1 MPPDPLLGLS
11 IGELGAKLRSGETS
25 PTALARAAM
34 EALDSTGRELNAVAT
49 IMDERAMRQATRAE
63 AELASGHDRG
73 PLHGIP
79 WGAKDLLAAVGAPTT
94 WGATPFR
101 DQVFDYDA
109 TVVRRLEQAGAVLVA
124 KLAMVE
130 LAGGMGYEELDAAWT
145 GPGRNPWDRDSW
157 AGGSSSGSGAAVAA
171 RLLPFAIGSETF
183 GSIVTPASYCG
194 ITGLRPTYGRVS
206 RYGAMALSWTM
217 DKLGPLCRSVE
228 DCGYVLD
235 AIAGPDENDPTSVQ
249 RTFRYPAPEGRPEQ
263 RKGGFRFGVP
273 AGWREGT
280 EPEIVVN
287 IEASLETLRQIGTV
301 AEVVLPD
308 MPSNQAARI
317 IIAAEGASA
326 FEDFIEDGRVMQ
338 LQAPSCRVKP
348 HVYAALPAADYLR
361 AMRVRRHISAAYDR
375 ITAEYDAIVGPT
387 TGNVSPL
394 LTQTLDRSARPTTS
408 APIGAPGNLA
418 GLPAIAVPNGFG
430 DRGMPTSLQFTGRA
444 WTESRLLTI
453 ASEYQART
461 EHHLA
466 APAF

>member
-1 MPPDPLLGLS
+1 MAPDPLLGLS

-25 PTALARAAM
+25 PTALARAAI

-49 IMDERAMRQATRAE
+49 IMEERAMRQAEAAE
-63 AELASGHDRG
+63 DELAAGHDRG

-101 DQVFDYDA
+101 DQAFDYDA
-109 TVVRRLEQAGAVLVA
+109 TVVKRLEQAGAVLVA

-171 RLLPFAIGSETF
+171 RLLPFAVGSETF

-217 DKLGPLCRSVE
+217 DKLGPLCRSAE
-228 DCGYVLD
+228 DCGLVLD
-235 AIAGPDENDPTSVQ
+235 AIAGPDQKDPTSVR
-249 RTFRYPAPEGRPEQ
+249 RTFRYPASKQ
-263 RKGGFRFGVP
+263 RTDGFRFGVP
-273 AGWREGT
+273 KGWREGT
-280 EPEIVVN
+280 EPEIVDN
-287 IEASLETLRQIGTV
+287 IVASLDTLRQIGTV
-301 AEVVLPD
+301 EEVDLPD
-308 MPSNQAARI
+308 MPAGQAARI

-326 FEDFIEDGRVMQ
+326 FEDLIEDGRVME
-338 LQAPSCRVKP
+338 LTAPSCRVKP
-348 HVYAALPAADYLR
+348 HVHAAIPASDYLR

-375 ITAEYDAIVGPT
+375 ISSEFDAIVGPT

-394 LTQTLDRSARPTTS
+394 LTQTLDRGTRPTTS

-453 ASEYQART
+453 AVEYQART
-461 EHHLA
+461 EHHLT
-466 APAF
+466 APHG

>member
-1 MPPDPLLGLS
+1 MD
-11 IGELGAKLRSGETS
+11 
-25 PTALARAAM
+25 
-34 EALDSTGRELNAVAT
+34 ALDSDGRKLNAVAT
-49 IMDERAMRQATRAE
+49 IMADRAMRQAERAE
-63 AELASGHDRG
+63 AELAAGHDRG

-94 WGATPFR
+94 WGATPFKE
-101 DQVFDYDA
+101 QVFDFDA
-109 TVVRRLEQAGAVLVA
+109 TAVKKLEQAGAVLVA

-145 GPGRNPWDRDSW
+145 GPGRNPWDHDSW

-194 ITGLRPTYGRVS
+194 ISGLRPTYGRVS
-206 RYGAMALSWTM
+206 RYGAMALSWTL
-217 DKLGPLCRSVE
+217 DKLGPLARSAE
-228 DCGYVLD
+228 DCGLVLD

-249 RTFRYPAPEGRPEQ
+249 RTFQYPFAEGR
-263 RKGGFRFGVP
+263 RDGFRFAIP
-273 AGWREGT
+273 AGWDEGT
-280 EPEIVVN
+280 EPEIVDN
-287 IEASLETLRQIGTV
+287 INESLDILRQIGTV
-301 AEVVLPD
+301 EEVTLPD
-308 MPSNQAARI
+308 MPSGQAARI

-326 FEDFIEDGRVMQ
+326 FEDIIEDGRVMQ

-348 HVYAALPAADYLR
+348 HVHAMIPARDYLR
-361 AMRVRRHISAAYDR
+361 AMRVRRHVSVAYDR

-394 LTQTLDRSARPTTS
+394 LTTGLNRSSRPTTS

-453 ASEYQART
+453 AAEYQART
-461 EHHLA
+461 KHHEA
-466 APAF
+466 TPVV

>member
-1 MPPDPLLGLS
+1 MAYDPLLGLS
-11 IGELGAKLRSGETS
+11 IGELGAKIRSGETS

-34 EALDSTGRELNAVAT
+34 DALDSDGRKLNAVAA
-49 IMDERAMRQATRAE
+49 IMEDRAMRQAERAE
-63 AELASGHDRG
+63 AELEVGHDRG

-94 WGATPFR
+94 WGATPFKE
-101 DQVFDYDA
+101 QVFDFDA
-109 TVVRRLEQAGAVLVA
+109 TAVKKLEQAGAVLVA

-145 GPGRNPWDRDSW
+145 GPGLNPWDHDSW
-157 AGGSSSGSGAAVAA
+157 AGGSSSGSGAVVAA

-194 ITGLRPTYGRVS
+194 ISGLRPTYGRVS
-206 RYGAMALSWTM
+206 RYGAMALSWTL
-217 DKLGPLCRSVE
+217 DKLGPLARSAE
-228 DCGYVLD
+228 DCGLVLD
-235 AIAGPDENDPTSVQ
+235 AIAGPDKNDPTSAQ
-249 RTFRYPAPEGRPEQ
+249 RTFQYPSQKMR
-263 RKGGFRFGVP
+263 RDGFRFAIP
-273 AGWREGT
+273 AGWDEGT
-280 EPEIVVN
+280 EPEVVDN
-287 IEASLETLRQIGTV
+287 INESLDTLRQIGTV
-301 AEVVLPD
+301 EEVTLPD
-308 MPSNQAARI
+308 MPSGQAARI

-326 FEDFIEDGRVMQ
+326 FEDIIEDGRVMQ

-348 HVYAALPAADYLR
+348 HVHAMIPARDYLR
-361 AMRVRRHISAAYDR
+361 AMRVRRHVSVAYDR

-394 LTQTLDRSARPTTS
+394 LTKGLDRSSRPTTS
-408 APIGAPGNLA
+408 GPIGAPGNLA

-453 ASEYQART
+453 AAEYQART
-461 EHHLA
+461 KHHKA
-466 APAF
+466 TPVV